1 MTSMG
6 TTSPEVLVELDRSQP
21 RRLRAQV
28 EDGLRDAIR
37 CGRLA
42 PGTALPST
50 RALAAD
56 LGVTRGVVVD
66 AYDQLIAEGYL
77 SARQGSGTI
86 VNHTGQGAA
95 TGPAR
100 PPTAVAVDVDFRPG
114 LPDLDLFPRAA
125 WLRATRAVLQSLPR
139 DHLGY
144 TDPRGLPDV
153 RHAVADYL
161 ARVRGVSADPERV
174 VVCNGFGHGLSLV
187 ARALRDAG
195 HAAIA
200 VEDPGYDGARDVL
213 AFAGV
218 PHRGVHVDAEGIDVD
233 ALRRSGARAVIVTP
247 AHQNPTGAVLSPARR
262 RALVGWARDVDGYV
276 IEDDYDAEYRYDRH
290 PAGAIQGLDPDR
302 VVYCGTT
309 SKGLAPGLRL
319 GWLVLPRD
327 LVEPIVA
334 ARRATDLATSSI
346 LQASYAAFLTNGDL
360 DRHLRRTRR
369 VYRQRRDALIEALAR
384 WFPDAMP
391 RGASA
396 GLHVLVDLPPHL
408 DERAVTDRALA
419 AGVRV
424 YPLTT
429 YRVNRRGTLVPG
441 LVLGYGSLT
450 PAASA
455 HGAEVLGA
463 VAAEGASE
471 WGQKATAMRYPPSC
485 SR

>member
-1 MTSMG
+1 MG

-21 RRLRAQV
+21 RRLRAQL

-37 CGRLA
+37 CGRLV

-86 VNHTGQGAA
+86 VNRTAQGAA
-95 TGPAR
+95 TRSAR
-100 PPTAVAVDVDFRPG
+100 PATAVPVDIDFRPG

-125 WLRATRAVLQSLPR
+125 WLRATRAALQVLPR

-144 TDPRGLPDV
+144 ADPRGLPDV

-174 VVCNGFGHGLSLV
+174 VLCNGFGHGLSLV
-187 ARALRDAG
+187 ASALRGAG
-195 HAAIA
+195 HAAVA

-218 PHRGVHVDAEGIDVD
+218 PLRGIAVDTDGIDPD
-233 ALRRSGARAVIVTP
+233 ALRRSDARAVVVTP
-247 AHQNPTGAVLSPARR
+247 AHQNPTGAVLSAARR
-262 RALVGWARDVDGYV
+262 SALVEWAREVDGYV

-309 SKGLAPGLRL
+309 SKALAPGLRL
-319 GWLVLPRD
+319 GWLVLPAD

-334 ARRATDLATSSI
+334 ARRGTDLATSSI
-346 LQASYAAFLTNGDL
+346 LQATYAALLTNGDL

-369 VYRQRRDALIEALAR
+369 VYRQRRDALIEALGR
-384 WFPDAMP
+384 WFPDARP
-391 RGASA
+391 CGASA
-396 GLHVLVDLPPHL
+396 GLHVLVDLPRHL
-408 DERAVTDRALA
+408 DERTVADRALE
-419 AGVRV
+419 AGVRA

-429 YRVNRRGTLVPG
+429 YRVNRRGRPAPG

-450 PAASA
+450 PAALER
-455 HGAEVLGA
+455 GAQVLGE
-463 VAAEGASE
+463 VAA
-471 WGQKATAMRYPPSC
+471 R
-485 SR
+485 R